1 MARTLGAKDISPKT
15 CVAVIVYLTTKSKEG
30 RLRYGTIER
39 AKKLFQLS
47 RAAIEVIWGLRDDPA
62 ALVQPRRPY
71 LPRKTRLSTKEV
83 GERVAAVPLCQR
95 QTLCSLETASGIPR
109 STLHRYLKTK
119 FLRRFISRVK
129 SALTSDHRSKWGQPH
144 VTVNICSNS

>member
-1 MARTLGAKDISPKT
+1 MARTLGSKDISPKT
-15 CVAVIVYLTTKSKEG
+15 RAAVVVYLTTQSKEG

-39 AKKLFQLS
+39 ANKLFQLG

-71 LPRKTRLSTKEV
+71 LPRKTRLSAKEV

-95 QTLCSLETASGIPR
+95 QTLRSLETASGIPR

-119 FLRRFISRVK
+119 LLRRFISRV
-129 SALTSDHRSKWGQPH
+129 ALTSDHRSKWGQPH

>member
-15 CVAVIVYLTTKSKEG
+15 CVAVIVYLTTQSKEG

-71 LPRKTRLSTKEV
+71 LPQKTS
-83 GERVAAVPLCQR
+83 CQDDP
-95 QTLCSLETASGIPR
+95 G
-109 STLHRYLKTK
+109 RYLHGSPRTS
-119 FLRRFISRVK
+119 LHP
-129 SALTSDHRSKWGQPH
+129 SASIL
-144 VTVNICSNS
+144 I